1 MVVMLNKL
9 RKATLYISPEVNR
22 YAKWKKDLKNRIC
35 NQKRIRNLLRI
46 TQLINNDVGIRFL
59 AS

>member
-9 RKATLYISPEVNR
+9 RKATLYKSPEVNR
-22 YAKWKKDLKNRIC
+22 FAKWRKDLKNRIY
-35 NQKRIRNLLRI
+35 NQKRIRHLLRI
-46 TQLINNDVGIRFL
+46 TQLINDVGIRFL